1 MQEGDSTAF
10 QNLNVEE
17 VTLYYNLGGGY
28 SEGCTIPAVKSE
40 NPEWVFQFVDFSQK
54 GEIASLRFDPSF
66 YGFVTVEEMEI
77 LVITK
82 NGDELLY
89 KGKKL
94 LHNGHQLD
102 DRTVIFV
109 KSDPQFVI
117 NFKSPV
123 EINEVFL
130 RYHLKKRISDQD
142 LDQVIRFKGIKQRM
156 KCWLRGILN
165 KGGFSAKLIS
175 FVIKL
180 LRR

>member
-1 MQEGDSTAF
+1 M
-10 QNLNVEE
+10 
-17 VTLYYNLGGGY
+17 
-28 SEGCTIPAVKSE
+28 
-40 NPEWVFQFVDFSQK
+40 
-54 GEIASLRFDPSF
+54 
-66 YGFVTVEEMEI
+66 
-77 LVITK
+77 
-82 NGDELLY
+82 
-89 KGKKL
+89 

-156 KCWLRGILN
+156 KRWLRGILN

-175 FVIKL
+175 FVVKL